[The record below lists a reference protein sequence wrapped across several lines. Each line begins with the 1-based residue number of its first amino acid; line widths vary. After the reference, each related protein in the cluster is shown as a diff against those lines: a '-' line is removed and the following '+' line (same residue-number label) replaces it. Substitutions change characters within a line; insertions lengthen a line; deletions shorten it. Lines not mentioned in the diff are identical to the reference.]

1 MMKAKLT
8 FLAGLAVGYV
18 LGSKAGRESYDK
30 IKRSLKSLLA
40 SEPVHDAAAMVKETL
55 KGQAHEMAAKVGAH
69 PDDGAPDRGTTNSPG
84 GRNKQVNAFDV
95 VPDVS
100 LLVSDEFPDAALQG
114 GEGEHWDTSE
124 EPDNPPAR

>member
-1 MMKAKLT
+1 MKAKLT

-30 IKRSLKSLLA
+30 IKRSLKSFLA
-40 SEPVHDAAAMVKETL
+40 SEPVHDAAAMVKDTL
-55 KGQAHEMAAKVGAH
+55 KDQAHEMAAKVGAH
-69 PDDGAPDRGTTNSPG
+69 PDDSGPDRGTANSPG
-84 GRNKQVNAFDV
+84 GRNKQVKASDV

-100 LLVSDEFPDAALQG
+100 PQVPDEFPDGALHG

-124 EPDNPPAR
+124 KPDNPPAR